1 MLVIAIKLSYRTR
14 WPGQK
19 KDMCPYDLF
28 GGVYF
33 LCRRVNNYRRIN
45 NYRTGTKTKRFIT
58 VDSECKAQVTIK
70 RSAIFQ

>member
-1 MLVIAIKLSYRTR
+1 
-14 WPGQK
+14 
-19 KDMCPYDLF
+19 MCPYDLF